1 MNMPNP
7 TPSNQ
12 PNQIK
17 ALVAKNQDM
26 VLVFL
31 SAQFTEFLEHTDEA
45 LMDFAEQAQNR
56 AMQGHFFEAMTGV
69 RKYRSNI
76 EQRFRTVIVDGF
88 INFNAKPSLASKNG
102 GDSEELS
109 LLDQEEMEEAVIC
122 ENLTTRCRNNYFT
135 QLYALARRLNA
146 LVPERKLTE
155 EQIPAGPSHL
165 IRAFRHSICDLNVHI
180 KAKIV
185 LYALY
190 DKFVLRQL
198 QGMYDEFNDSLKNA
212 GILPNLKPMVAKSK
226 PSADTVT
233 TKPTTPEAAK
243 DKKDKT
249 GKDQTTA
256 ASGKPGQKL
265 GEELFDSILDLM
277 SNQRGDRPTS
287 EGTVQKED
295 LVSAIDKIRPP
306 KIGSGTGI
314 LADLEALPRLAVD
327 PQFLDKV
334 KHALTQEREQ
344 VLSQVDRTQIQAID
358 GDTIDLIGMLFE
370 YMLKDPMLPNV
381 AKALLSH
388 LHTPYLKLALI
399 DQQLLIDSEH
409 PARILLDVLVEAGG
423 RWVSEADIKRGI
435 FPQIQAVV
443 DRVLQEATDNPKLF
457 TELLDFFRAAMDQQR
472 RKSDGVERR
481 SQDTLKGKEKL
492 FAAKR
497 HAAKEIEAHIRQIK
511 LPEPV
516 EQFLTQAWTDR
527 LAFILLRHAE
537 GAKSQ
542 EWRQALQMAD
552 NLVWMFDAEHSSA
565 SQQAVEEIRLGILKD
580 IKSTLDA
587 MGGYHQQHLESLFRF
602 LNDPKAIIDWRNPN
616 NYSGCNTENLF
627 DPEELMIR
635 SADAMA
641 KLHNAPTPITTPSV
655 ASQPI
660 ATPPIAPASTPKTTD
675 ETATVT
681 KVVTSGW
688 SPIDSNLTEQ
698 EQTMV
703 EKLRHIK
710 FGTWF
715 EFKEGNSL
723 RHLKLSWLSPVT
735 LTCMFVDQA
744 GIQAEVKT
752 LADIARL
759 LTSGKARILP
769 QPRQQFVQRTLVA
782 IKGAL
787 QRAMESTD

>member
-1 MNMPNP
+1 MPNP
-7 TPSNQ
+7 TPTSPNQ
-12 PNQIK
+12 PNQFK
-17 ALVAKNQDM
+17 ALIAKNQDM

-31 SAQFTEFLEHTDEA
+31 SAKFTEFLQHIDEA
-45 LMDFAEQAQNR
+45 LMDFAEQTQNP
-56 AMQGHFFEAMTGV
+56 AMQGYFFEAMTGV
-69 RKYRSNI
+69 RKFRPAI
-76 EQRFRTVIVDGF
+76 EQKFRAAIIEGF
-88 INFNAKPSLASKNG
+88 VNFSTKPTLSGKKNNE
-102 GDSEELS
+102 SEELS

-122 ENLTTRCRNNYFT
+122 ENLVTRCRNNYFT
-135 QLYALARRLNA
+135 QLYALVRRLNA
-146 LVPERKLTE
+146 MAPEQKITE
-155 EQIPAGPSHL
+155 EHTPAGPSHL
-165 IRAFRHSICDLNVHI
+165 IKSFKNSISELIIHT

-198 QGMYDEFNDSLKNA
+198 HSMYDEFNDSLKNA
-212 GILPNLKPMVAKSK
+212 GILPNLKQMVSK
-226 PSADTVT
+226 PKSAAETPKPATVDT
-233 TKPTTPEAAK
+233 TK
-243 DKKDKT
+243 DGSKDKT
-249 GKDQTTA
+249 GKDQV
-256 ASGKPGQKL
+256 SKSSKPSQKL

-277 SNQRGDRPTS
+277 SSQKGERPTG
-287 EGTVQKED
+287 EGTVAKED
-295 LVSAIDKIRPP
+295 IVSAIDKIRPT
-306 KIGSGTGI
+306 KVGTGV
-314 LADLEALPRLAVD
+314 LGDLEALPRLAVE

-344 VLSQVDRTQIQAID
+344 VLSQIDRSQIQAID

-370 YMLKDPMLPNV
+370 YMLKDPLLPNV

-409 PARILLDVLVEAGG
+409 PARILLDLLVEAGG
-423 RWVSEADIKRGI
+423 RWVSEADIKRGV
-435 FPQIQAVV
+435 FPQIQTVV

-457 TELLDFFRAAMDQQR
+457 SELLDFFRAAMEQQR
-472 RKSDGVERR
+472 RKSEGVEKR

-497 HAAKEIEAHIRQIK
+497 QAAQEIEAHIRQIK

-516 EQFLTQAWTDR
+516 EQFLNQAWTDR
-527 LAFILLRHAE
+527 LAFILLRHID
-537 GAKSQ
+537 GVKSQ
-542 EWRQALQMAD
+542 EWQQAIKMAD
-552 NLVWMFDAEHSSA
+552 NLVWLFDSERADISP
-565 SQQAVEEIRLGILKD
+565 QLVEEIRIGILKE
-580 IKSTLDA
+580 IKNTLEA

-602 LNDPKAIIDWRNPN
+602 LNDPKAIIDWRAPVNDSDYIVEP
-616 NYSGCNTENLF
+616 LF
-627 DPEELMIR
+627 DPEELIIK

-641 KLHNAPTPITTPSV
+641 KLHATTTAPITP
-655 ASQPI
+655 
-660 ATPPIAPASTPKTTD
+660 TTSNA
-675 ETATVT
+675 TATVITAPVIMPVT
-681 KVVTSGW
+681 KPAEEPTATKPITPGW
-688 SPIDSNLTEQ
+688 SPTDNNLSESEQ
-698 EQTMV
+698 AMV

-715 EFKEGNSL
+715 EFKDGTNL
-723 RHLKLSWLSPVT
+723 RRLKLSWLSPVT

-759 LTSGKARILP
+759 LTSGKARVLP